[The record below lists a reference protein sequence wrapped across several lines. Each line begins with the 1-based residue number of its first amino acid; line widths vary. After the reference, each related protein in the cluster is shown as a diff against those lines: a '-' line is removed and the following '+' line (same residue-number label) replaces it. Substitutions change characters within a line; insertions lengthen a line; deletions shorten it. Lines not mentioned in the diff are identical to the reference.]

1 MPRKKKTVKR
11 IPPQK
16 RSVSEVLMDDIEPI
30 WNMIDEGSPVHPT
43 QYDESDDIEK
53 AKKVDPAIIEEWATT
68 VVAQW
73 ATNEEP
79 VSKIPG
85 DYFETARKRI
95 ANMKEKVLEG
105 PDKKPKIRKSATAE
119 QKLNFLGEW
128 LVQEHLMIELAY
140 DPLKEHHPTRNNK
153 LGPCDGKDPNGREV
167 EIRTQKRNK
176 TNFVIPKRS
185 IERCQTVERLVFVEY
200 DDTNTIGIWECTD
213 RSVNEKNKT
222 FALPI
227 KHMQLLLSFDNA
239 DYAEQM
245 RAVK

>member
-1 MPRKKKTVKR
+1 MPQKKKTVKR

-16 RSVSEVLMDDIEPI
+16 KSPSELLMDEIEPI
-30 WNMIDEGSPVHPT
+30 WVAHERISNMIDEGGPVHPGPVHPT
-43 QYDESDDIEK
+43 QHDESDDIEE
-53 AKKVDPAIIEEWATT
+53 AKSFYSWDDDDEQLMGQTK
-68 VVAQW
+68 
-73 ATNEEP
+73 
-79 VSKIPG
+79 S
-85 DYFETARKRI
+85 DYFEPARKRI
-95 ANMKEKVLEG
+95 TNMKEKVLGG

-128 LVQEHLMIELAY
+128 LAQEHLMIELAY